1 MHVLDRIMSRASMQL
16 VNDHFQNFK
25 RHNTPKADLII
36 ADIPYNTGANA
47 YGSNPQWYVDGE
59 IANGQSALAGKQ
71 FFDTDK
77 DFRIPEFMHFT
88 SRMLKKE
95 AKETGQAGCMIV
107 FCAFDQQMDLIAEGK
122 KHGFSRYIN
131 LVFRKNFSPQ
141 VLKANMRIVGN
152 AEYGVL
158 LYRDKLPKFNNNG
171 QMVMNVMD
179 WTRDNSTP
187 KVHPTQKPV
196 QLIERLVEIFTD
208 PGDVVIDPVAGS
220 GVTLLA
226 AANLG
231 RRGYG
236 FEIKKEFCRA
246 FEEKIAPSV
255 RSQLPVWVDA
265 PVRAAHPQFDFEV
278 AS

>member
-1 MHVLDRIMSRASMQL
+1 MELF
-16 VNDHFQNFK
+16 NDHFQNFK
-25 RHNTPKADLII
+25 RHNIPKADLII
-36 ADIPYNTGANA
+36 ADIPYNTGSNA
-47 YGSNPQWYVDGE
+47 YGSNPQWYVEGQ
-59 IANGQSALAGKQ
+59 IANGQSDLAGKQ

-77 DFRIPEFMHFT
+77 DFRIPEFMHFA

-95 AKETGQAGCMIV
+95 PKETGQAGCMIV
-107 FCAFDQQMDLIAEGK
+107 FCAFDQQMELIAEGK
-122 KHGFSRYIN
+122 KYGFARYIN

-158 LYRDKLPKFNNNG
+158 LYREKLPKFNNNG

-179 WTRDNSTP
+179 WVRDNSTP

-208 PGDVVIDPVAGS
+208 AGDVVIDPVAGS

-226 AANLG
+226 AANLD
-231 RRGYG
+231 RRAYG

-255 RSQLPVWVDA
+255 RSQLSLWQDR
-265 PVRAAHPQFDFEV
+265 PVRLKPEELDLGGAA
-278 AS
+278 

>member
-1 MHVLDRIMSRASMQL
+1 MSRASMQL

-95 AKETGQAGCMIV
+95 PKETGQAGCMIV